1 MTGAETWDAKSALAG
16 QALVPWQGPAWRY
29 HRRSYA
35 PTDASGSLLVSGR
48 YHRAADSFLASDTWP
63 ALYLALSPE
72 IALGEVLRHFN
83 PQLMPRLN
91 QYRLTELNVDLEAVL
106 DCRDAAALGLDAG
119 ALVQDY
125 DFATTQALAA
135 AAIAIGAEA
144 LLVASATALGD
155 NLVLFAGRL
164 HSSSRLTVVRSRNP
178 RLYVRR

>member
-1 MTGAETWDAKSALAG
+1 VTRDTWDAKSALEHHV
-16 QALVPWQGPAWRY
+16 LVPWKGPAWRF
-29 HRRSYA
+29 HRLSYA
-35 PTDASGSLLVSGR
+35 ATDASGSLLVSGR
-48 YHRAADSFLASDTWP
+48 YHRAADSFLASETWP

-72 IALGEVLRHFN
+72 IALAEVLRHFN

-91 QYRLTELNVDLEAVL
+91 QYRLTELNVDLKAVL

-135 AAIAIGAEA
+135 ASLALGAEG
-144 LLVASATALGD
+144 LLVASATGLGD

-164 HSSSRLTVVRSRNP
+164 HASSRLTVVRSRNP